1 LRDPV
6 SSEIRNNDFSLS
18 LEEEARLLYVALTR
32 AEDRLYVSGWKTK
45 RNSSAPTWYGKIV
58 EACEAMTAE
67 GGMQRQDFALDGLAG
82 RGFVTGDVPEVDP
95 GAGSVQTAPQKT
107 LPPWFREPA
116 PEEAQ
121 PAKPLAPSRPN
132 PPPPAARSP
141 LRDRSAE
148 TKRFR
153 RGTLLHRLFQFLPGI
168 PPERRLETAARLLAD
183 AALADDELARY
194 VESAAR
200 VLDDPAFAAIFS
212 SEALAEAPLTGEV
225 GGEAVSGIVDR
236 LLVTPAKVLVVDYKT
251 NRVPAAS
258 AASVPEAY
266 RRQMQTYAR
275 LLARIYPDR
284 EIQTALLWTEAPRL
298 DIVPAPQGVN

>member
-1 LRDPV
+1 
-6 SSEIRNNDFSLS
+6 
-18 LEEEARLLYVALTR
+18 
-32 AEDRLYVSGWKTK
+32 
-45 RNSSAPTWYGKIV
+45 
-58 EACEAMTAE
+58 
-67 GGMQRQDFALDGLAG
+67 
-82 RGFVTGDVPEVDP
+82 
-95 GAGSVQTAPQKT
+95 
-107 LPPWFREPA
+107 
-116 PEEAQ
+116 
-121 PAKPLAPSRPN
+121 
-132 PPPPAARSP
+132 
-141 LRDRSAE
+141 
-148 TKRFR
+148 
-153 RGTLLHRLFQFLPGI
+153 
-168 PPERRLETAARLLAD
+168 
-183 AALADDELARY
+183 
-194 VESAAR
+194 
-200 VLDDPAFAAIFS
+200 LDDPAFAAIFS